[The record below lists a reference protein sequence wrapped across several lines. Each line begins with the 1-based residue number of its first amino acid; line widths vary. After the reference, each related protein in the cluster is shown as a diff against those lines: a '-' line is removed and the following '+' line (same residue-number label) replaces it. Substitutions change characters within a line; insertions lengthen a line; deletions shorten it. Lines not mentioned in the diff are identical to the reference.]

1 MSLKTLITAVITLI
15 TVTVIKSQDIIY
27 TISGGKITAKVLE
40 INPKEIKYK
49 SYSNIEGPNYVI
61 NNSDVVLIQF
71 ANGTSQII
79 NQDAPAL
86 KPKKDEIP
94 VASKTYTLNNRPTNI
109 YYLHPNLI
117 SINALALMNGDF
129 TLLYDREFCNSHLN
143 ITALGGYNF
152 NQHINQGFNAIINS
166 AGGNVK
172 KNFDAGL
179 GISFMPNNTR
189 RGQYFIGLLG
199 KYMNYNYQQ
208 YDYVN
213 GQGGVLQNKIGTQ
226 LGIMFTNGWV
236 VRVTEN
242 LNFKLFGSLGISS
255 NHPFLNSSFSSNPNG
270 LAQEAFPKM
279 YFGYCFGYR
288 F

>member
-1 MSLKTLITAVITLI
+1 MNIKTLLTSVIILI
-15 TVTVIKSQDIIY
+15 TVTAIKAQDVIY
-27 TISGGKITAKVLE
+27 TISGNKITAKVLE
-40 INPKEIKYK
+40 ISSKEIKYK

-61 NNSDVVLIQF
+61 SNSDVVLIQF

-79 NQDAPAL
+79 NQDAPIL

-94 VASKTYTLNNRPTNI
+94 VATRTNTLNNNPPNL

-129 TLLYDREFCNSHLN
+129 TLLYDREFFNSHLN
-143 ITALGGYNF
+143 VTALGGYNF

-166 AGGNVK
+166 AGSNVK

-179 GISFMPNNTR
+179 GISFMPNNKR

-213 GQGGVLQNKIGTQ
+213 GQASVLQNKVGTQ
-226 LGIMFTNGWV
+226 LGVMVTNGWV
-236 VRVTEN
+236 IRVTEN
-242 LNFKLFGSLGISS
+242 LNFKLFGSIGISS
-255 NHPFLNSSFSSNPNG
+255 NHPYLNSNFSTNVNG
-270 LAQEAFPKM
+270 LTQETFPKM